1 MIGNEEDAIE
11 AFESEAVVACLE
23 LLRGGG
29 DGEASFAS
37 SSAAIV
43 VIISLGAHFSEGDAT
58 LKQPFFSSSSNN
70 SSCCLW

>member
-11 AFESEAVVACLE
+11 AFESEAAVACLE

-37 SSAAIV
+37 SSSATIV
-43 VIISLGAHFSEGDAT
+43 VMIISVGAHF
-58 LKQPFFSSSSNN
+58 
-70 SSCCLW
+70 